1 MKTTLFCILLL
12 LSGIVSAQT
21 IDHPP
26 FKARSGSI
34 SNITRIERTPE
45 NTRVYIH
52 AIFRPHW
59 WIMEDGDTYLEDAAT
74 GKKYLF
80 RSAEGIELKKE
91 VYMPDS
97 GTMDYVLVFEPLPSE
112 TQTIHFL
119 NPTDPEGNIY
129 DISLVPQKRK
139 DSSPL
144 ATIKCNWFKTDGS
157 GSWEYGVYD
166 SISILNNR
174 IYINENIRKKGKRI
188 EMTLK
193 DRESQEEMT
202 LSFTPQKDGTCKIQ
216 QKGAEELVYSKE
228 RTPITQVAA
237 EPDFKQFFRQDST
250 YLQGYI
256 NGYDPRLGFDT
267 GLIYLSNELTRE
279 DYPTVIQIAPNGS
292 FSCRFIINHPIESS
306 VVLGHNWIPFY
317 IEPGQTLTMYID
329 WEALLARSRARDY
342 YFPIKNTA
350 YMGPSA
356 PLSYLLKEFKS
367 LIPYRYNDLSNA
379 RNKLTP
385 SQYQEHMKPIVARW
399 EHTADSL
406 IQICRPSAKAARLI
420 KNKADLQ
427 AGGLFFDFLMSRD
440 YYAKQDTANQALKV
454 KEEDSYYDF
463 LKKMPLNDET
473 VLADA
478 NASSF
483 INRFEYMDAFRTA
496 YNYHAPKAKDTISYT
511 YPEESL
517 LAFLKEKGVKLNAEQ
532 EAIRLKQEKLAGTT
546 VRIPLKELQEEN
558 DKVKGLY
565 EKEEKLVLEYIDKQY
580 KNKQSEQDMDR
591 NFISMEQKTGHK
603 KDSILARLYD
613 VPDPLL
619 WQIAKVR
626 NLGFSLQNIK
636 TRSIAREYVDS
647 IKQKLTHPQLAEE
660 AEYLFAKTH
669 PKEKVNSYQLPE
681 GKATN
686 VFRNIIKNH
695 PGKVLFVDFWA
706 TTCGPCRAGIEA
718 TADLRKKYK
727 DHPEFE
733 FIYITGQKDSPA
745 GAYKQYVE
753 KNLKG
758 EASYYVTDSEFN
770 YLRQLFRFNGI
781 PHYELVLKD
790 GSISKEKLGTH
801 RIRKYLEEHFPVS
814 GSAGQ
819 GENAQ

>member
-1 MKTTLFCILLL
+1 
-12 LSGIVSAQT
+12 
-21 IDHPP
+21 
-26 FKARSGSI
+26 
-34 SNITRIERTPE
+34 
-45 NTRVYIH
+45 
-52 AIFRPHW
+52 
-59 WIMEDGDTYLEDAAT
+59 
-74 GKKYLF
+74 
-80 RSAEGIELKKE
+80 
-91 VYMPDS
+91 
-97 GTMDYVLVFEPLPSE
+97 
-112 TQTIHFL
+112 
-119 NPTDPEGNIY
+119 
-129 DISLVPQKRK
+129 
-139 DSSPL
+139 
-144 ATIKCNWFKTDGS
+144 
-157 GSWEYGVYD
+157 
-166 SISILNNR
+166 
-174 IYINENIRKKGKRI
+174 
-188 EMTLK
+188 
-193 DRESQEEMT
+193 
-202 LSFTPQKDGTCKIQ
+202 
-216 QKGAEELVYSKE
+216 
-228 RTPITQVAA
+228 
-237 EPDFKQFFRQDST
+237 
-250 YLQGYI
+250 
-256 NGYDPRLGFDT
+256 
-267 GLIYLSNELTRE
+267 
-279 DYPTVIQIAPNGS
+279 
-292 FSCRFIINHPIESS
+292 
-306 VVLGHNWIPFY
+306 
-317 IEPGQTLTMYID
+317 
-329 WEALLARSRARDY
+329 
-342 YFPIKNTA
+342 
-350 YMGPSA
+350 
-356 PLSYLLKEFKS
+356 
-367 LIPYRYNDLSNA
+367 
-379 RNKLTP
+379 
-385 SQYQEHMKPIVARW
+385 MKPIVARW

-473 VLADA
+473 VLTDA

-496 YNYHAPKAKDTISYT
+496 YNYYAPEPKDTISYT

-517 LAFLKEKGVKLNAEQ
+517 LVFLKEKGVKLNAEQ

-565 EKEEKLVLEYIDKQY
+565 GKEEKLVLEYIDKQY

-591 NFISMEQKTGHK
+591 NFISMEQKTSHK

-681 GKATN
+681 GKATD

-790 GSISKEKLGTH
+790 GSISKEELGTH

-814 GSAGQ
+814 ESAGQ

>member
-1 MKTTLFCILLL
+1 MMLM
-12 LSGIVSAQT
+12 LSGMLTAQT
-21 IDHPP
+21 VDNPP

-34 SNITRIERTPE
+34 GNITRIERTPDG
-45 NTRVYIH
+45 TRVYIH

-59 WIMEDGDTYLEDAAT
+59 WIKEEGDSYLEDAAT
-74 GKKYLF
+74 GKKYQF
-80 RSAEGIELKKE
+80 KSAEGIELNKE

-97 GTMDYVLVFEPLPSE
+97 GEMDYVLVFEALPEE
-112 TQTIHFL
+112 TQVIHL
-119 NPTDPEGNIY
+119 LSPSDTEGNTY
-129 DISLVPQKRK
+129 DISLVPSSGKNV
-139 DSSPL
+139 SPL
-144 ATIKCNWFKTDGS
+144 AAIKGNWFKADDLNA
-157 GSWEYGVYD
+157 WEYGIYD
-166 SISILNNR
+166 SVTIMDNR
-174 IYINENIRKKGKRI
+174 IFTNENIRKKGKRVEI
-188 EMTLK
+188 TVKDKQNGDIRTL
-193 DRESQEEMT
+193 
-202 LSFTPQKDGTCKIQ
+202 LVTPQKDGSCQIQ
-216 QKGAEELVYSKE
+216 VNGEKNQLYTRQRGATK
-228 RTPITQVAA
+228 TIAA
-237 EPDFKQFFRQDST
+237 DTGFQQFFHTDT
-250 YLQGYI
+250 TCLQGYI
-256 NGYDPRLGFDT
+256 DGYDRRLGFDT
-267 GLIYLSNELTRE
+267 GLIYLSNHITRQ
-279 DYPTVIQIAPNGS
+279 DYPTVIQIDEDGS
-292 FSCRFIINHPIESS
+292 FLCKFVIKHPVEQS
-306 VVLGHNWIPFY
+306 VTLDNNWIPFY

-342 YFPIKNTA
+342 YF
-350 YMGPSA
+350 
-356 PLSYLLKEFKS
+356 
-367 LIPYRYNDLSNA
+367 
-379 RNKLTP
+379 
-385 SQYQEHMKPIVARW
+385 
-399 EHTADSL
+399 
-406 IQICRPSAKAARLI
+406 LI

-790 GSISKEKLGTH
+790 GSISKEELGTH

-814 GSAGQ
+814 ESAGQ

>member
-1 MKTTLFCILLL
+1 
-12 LSGIVSAQT
+12 
-21 IDHPP
+21 
-26 FKARSGSI
+26 
-34 SNITRIERTPE
+34 
-45 NTRVYIH
+45 
-52 AIFRPHW
+52 
-59 WIMEDGDTYLEDAAT
+59 
-74 GKKYLF
+74 
-80 RSAEGIELKKE
+80 
-91 VYMPDS
+91 
-97 GTMDYVLVFEPLPSE
+97 
-112 TQTIHFL
+112 
-119 NPTDPEGNIY
+119 
-129 DISLVPQKRK
+129 
-139 DSSPL
+139 
-144 ATIKCNWFKTDGS
+144 
-157 GSWEYGVYD
+157 
-166 SISILNNR
+166 
-174 IYINENIRKKGKRI
+174 
-188 EMTLK
+188 
-193 DRESQEEMT
+193 
-202 LSFTPQKDGTCKIQ
+202 
-216 QKGAEELVYSKE
+216 
-228 RTPITQVAA
+228 
-237 EPDFKQFFRQDST
+237 
-250 YLQGYI
+250 
-256 NGYDPRLGFDT
+256 
-267 GLIYLSNELTRE
+267 
-279 DYPTVIQIAPNGS
+279 
-292 FSCRFIINHPIESS
+292 
-306 VVLGHNWIPFY
+306 
-317 IEPGQTLTMYID
+317 
-329 WEALLARSRARDY
+329 
-342 YFPIKNTA
+342 
-350 YMGPSA
+350 
-356 PLSYLLKEFKS
+356 
-367 LIPYRYNDLSNA
+367 
-379 RNKLTP
+379 
-385 SQYQEHMKPIVARW
+385 MKPIVARW

-496 YNYHAPKAKDTISYT
+496 YNYHAPQPKDTISYT

-591 NFISMEQKTGHK
+591 NFISMEQKNGHK

-681 GKATN
+681 GKATD

-790 GSISKEKLGTH
+790 GSISKEKLGPH

-814 GSAGQ
+814 ESAGQ
-819 GENAQ
+819 GENDQ

>member
-1 MKTTLFCILLL
+1 
-12 LSGIVSAQT
+12 
-21 IDHPP
+21 
-26 FKARSGSI
+26 
-34 SNITRIERTPE
+34 
-45 NTRVYIH
+45 
-52 AIFRPHW
+52 
-59 WIMEDGDTYLEDAAT
+59 
-74 GKKYLF
+74 
-80 RSAEGIELKKE
+80 
-91 VYMPDS
+91 
-97 GTMDYVLVFEPLPSE
+97 
-112 TQTIHFL
+112 
-119 NPTDPEGNIY
+119 
-129 DISLVPQKRK
+129 
-139 DSSPL
+139 
-144 ATIKCNWFKTDGS
+144 
-157 GSWEYGVYD
+157 
-166 SISILNNR
+166 
-174 IYINENIRKKGKRI
+174 
-188 EMTLK
+188 
-193 DRESQEEMT
+193 
-202 LSFTPQKDGTCKIQ
+202 
-216 QKGAEELVYSKE
+216 
-228 RTPITQVAA
+228 
-237 EPDFKQFFRQDST
+237 
-250 YLQGYI
+250 
-256 NGYDPRLGFDT
+256 
-267 GLIYLSNELTRE
+267 
-279 DYPTVIQIAPNGS
+279 
-292 FSCRFIINHPIESS
+292 
-306 VVLGHNWIPFY
+306 
-317 IEPGQTLTMYID
+317 MYID

-356 PLSYLLKEFKS
+356 SLSYLLKEFKS
-367 LIPYRYNDLSNA
+367 LIPYRYDDLSNA

-517 LAFLKEKGVKLNAEQ
+517 LAFLKERGVKLNAEQ

-558 DKVKGLY
+558 DKVTGLY

-819 GENAQ
+819 GENDQ

>member
-1 MKTTLFCILLL
+1 
-12 LSGIVSAQT
+12 
-21 IDHPP
+21 
-26 FKARSGSI
+26 
-34 SNITRIERTPE
+34 
-45 NTRVYIH
+45 
-52 AIFRPHW
+52 
-59 WIMEDGDTYLEDAAT
+59 
-74 GKKYLF
+74 
-80 RSAEGIELKKE
+80 
-91 VYMPDS
+91 
-97 GTMDYVLVFEPLPSE
+97 
-112 TQTIHFL
+112 
-119 NPTDPEGNIY
+119 
-129 DISLVPQKRK
+129 
-139 DSSPL
+139 
-144 ATIKCNWFKTDGS
+144 
-157 GSWEYGVYD
+157 
-166 SISILNNR
+166 
-174 IYINENIRKKGKRI
+174 
-188 EMTLK
+188 
-193 DRESQEEMT
+193 
-202 LSFTPQKDGTCKIQ
+202 
-216 QKGAEELVYSKE
+216 
-228 RTPITQVAA
+228 
-237 EPDFKQFFRQDST
+237 
-250 YLQGYI
+250 
-256 NGYDPRLGFDT
+256 
-267 GLIYLSNELTRE
+267 
-279 DYPTVIQIAPNGS
+279 
-292 FSCRFIINHPIESS
+292 
-306 VVLGHNWIPFY
+306 
-317 IEPGQTLTMYID
+317 MYID

-342 YFPIKNTA
+342 YFLIKNTA

-356 PLSYLLKEFKS
+356 SLSYLLKEFKS
-367 LIPYRYNDLSNA
+367 LIPYRYDDLSNA

-454 KEEDSYYDF
+454 KEEDSYYNF

-473 VLADA
+473 VLTDA

-496 YNYHAPKAKDTISYT
+496 YNYHAPQPKDTISYT

-681 GKATN
+681 GKATD

-790 GSISKEKLGTH
+790 GSISKEELGTH

-814 GSAGQ
+814 ESAGQ